1 MDGDLRLALE
11 DPGTYG
17 ETEPVRVCETHAS
30 WVFLA
35 GASAFKVKKPLR
47 LAFLDYGTLERRRAA
62 CREELRV
69 NRELGGDIYQEVL
82 AILIGPDG
90 PRFAPDGAAG
100 AVEYA
105 LRMRRFDERE
115 TLAGA
120 ISAGRLDERDLD
132 AVARRV
138 ARFHEQAPVCA
149 DGGADAAL
157 DAWRVN
163 LDELVQLDPAR
174 PQIGATRRFGEAFVA
189 AHRQELDRRA
199 AAGLVRDGHGDLRCE
214 HVLLGAEIRVVDRIE
229 FDPALRRID
238 VGCDLAFLL
247 MDLELAGRADAARRV
262 LAAYRQ
268 AGGDPGG
275 DELVWFFAA
284 HWALVRAK
292 VGLIAVSQHGPA
304 SSREAERA
312 ARLFELA
319 ERLRWRARG
328 PVAIAIA
335 GPPASGKSTLAAEL
349 SRRGGL
355 PVVSSDVTRK
365 RLAGLPPT
373 QRAPAELYAPERTV
387 ETYRALGTAASRHL
401 QDGTGV
407 VIDAT
412 CGTRSARAELLA
424 ALGADPARTL
434 FVECRVPP
442 ASALE
447 RSAER
452 MKRPG
457 TVSDATPEVVARLV
471 EAYEEIRELP
481 AIAVVPV
488 DGRASLE
495 EQIEAVTKGAD
506 ALLYAVT

>member
-1 MDGDLRLALE
+1 VHRDLLLALT
-11 DPGTYG
+11 DPTTYG

-35 GASAFKVKKPLR
+35 EASAFKVKKPLR
-47 LAFLDYGTLERRRAA
+47 LAFLDYSTLERRRGA
-62 CREELRV
+62 CQEELHV
-69 NRELGGDIYQEVL
+69 NRELGGDIYEEVL
-82 AILIGPDG
+82 AIVIGPQG
-90 PRFAPDGAAG
+90 PRFAPDGAPD

-115 TLAGA
+115 TLAAA
-120 ISAGRLDERDLD
+120 IAADRVDERDLD
-132 AVARRV
+132 AVARRI
-138 ARFHEQAPVCA
+138 ARFHARAPVCE

-157 DAWRVN
+157 HAWRTN
-163 LDELVQLDPAR
+163 LDELEQLDPGR
-174 PQIGATRRFGEAFVA
+174 PQVGAARRFGEAFVA

-214 HVLLGAEIRVVDRIE
+214 HVLLGAQVRVVDRIE
-229 FDPALRRID
+229 FDPALRRVD

-247 MDLELAGRADAARRV
+247 MDLELAGRADAGRET
-262 LAAYRQ
+262 LAAYRR

-292 VGLIAVSQHGPA
+292 VATIAASQHGPG
-304 SSREAERA
+304 SSREPERV

-355 PVVSSDVTRK
+355 PVVSSDVIRK

-373 QRAPAELYAPERTV
+373 RRAPPDRYTPERTV
-387 ETYRALGTAASRHL
+387 ETYRALGKAAGLHL
-401 QDGTGV
+401 QDGRGV

-412 CGTRSARAELLA
+412 CGTRSTRAELLA
-424 ALGADPARTL
+424 ALGAHPTRTL

-442 ASALE
+442 ESALE

-457 TVSDATPEVVARLV
+457 NVSDATPEVVARLLD
-471 EAYEEIRELP
+471 AFEEIRELP
-481 AIAVVPV
+481 ALAVARV
-488 DGRASLE
+488 DGRASLD
-495 EQIEAVTKGAD
+495 EQIEGVAKGAD
-506 ALLYAVT
+506 ALLGGIT

>member
-1 MDGDLRLALE
+1 M
-11 DPGTYG
+11 
-17 ETEPVRVCETHAS
+17 CETHAS

-47 LAFLDYGTLERRRAA
+47 MAFLDYSTLERRRAA

-69 NRELGGDIYQEVL
+69 NRALGGDIYEEVL
-82 AILIGPDG
+82 AIVIGPGG
-90 PRFAPDGAAG
+90 PRLAPDGAPG

-120 ISAGRLDERDLD
+120 ISADRLEESDLD
-132 AVARRV
+132 AVARRI
-138 ARFHEQAPVCA
+138 ARFHEHAPACGG
-149 DGGADAAL
+149 DGADAAL
-157 DAWRVN
+157 DAWRTN
-163 LDELVQLDPAR
+163 LDELEQLEPGR
-174 PQIGATRRFGEAFVA
+174 PQIVAARRFGGAFVA
-189 AHRQELDRRA
+189 AHRQELDRRG

-214 HVLLGAEIRVVDRIE
+214 HVLLGAQVRVVDRIE
-229 FDPALRRID
+229 FDPALRRVD

-247 MDLELAGRADAARRV
+247 MDLELAGRADAAQEV
-262 LAAYRQ
+262 LTAYRR

-292 VGLIAVSQHGPA
+292 VGLIAVSQHGPT
-304 SSREAERA
+304 SSRERERA

-328 PVAIAIA
+328 PVTIAIA

-373 QRAPAELYAPERTV
+373 RRAPAELYAPERTV
-387 ETYRALGTAASRHL
+387 ETYRALGTAAGRHL
-401 QDGTGV
+401 RDGTGV

-412 CGTRSARAELLA
+412 CGTRSARAGLLA
-424 ALGADPARTL
+424 ALGADPARTM

-457 TVSDATPEVVARLV
+457 NVSDATPEVVARLLDV
-471 EAYEEIRELP
+471 YEEIRELP
-481 AIAVVPV
+481 DLAVVRV

-495 EQIEAVTKGAD
+495 EQVEAVAEGAD
-506 ALLYAVT
+506 ALLGGIT